1 MDTDSLHIIGKDNQ
15 EKLELNNCIHD
26 TKLGYLKLEDIVYGE
41 RILSPKKYAF
51 YGKVLK
57 KDKEMFKVKCSG
69 LPDDGQKEI
78 KSFDKFYYG
87 LTFIPDILLNEE
99 KTKYKKKIGSNE
111 WFDLPLNCIPIGKL
125 AQKNVRGGIYLCPC
139 LFSIR
144 IPDYI
149 KLQNTINFDDFEID
163 SIIL

>member
-1 MDTDSLHIIGKDNQ
+1 
-15 EKLELNNCIHD
+15 
-26 TKLGYLKLEDIVYGE
+26 
-41 RILSPKKYAF
+41 
-51 YGKVLK
+51 
-57 KDKEMFKVKCSG
+57 MFKVKCAG
-69 LPDDGQKEI
+69 LPDEGQKEI
-78 KSFDKFYYG
+78 KTFDEFYYG

-111 WFDLPLNCIPIGKL
+111 WNELPSNCIPIGKL

-149 KLQNTINFDDFEID
+149 KLQNDINFNDFD
-163 SIIL
+163 LNTLIL